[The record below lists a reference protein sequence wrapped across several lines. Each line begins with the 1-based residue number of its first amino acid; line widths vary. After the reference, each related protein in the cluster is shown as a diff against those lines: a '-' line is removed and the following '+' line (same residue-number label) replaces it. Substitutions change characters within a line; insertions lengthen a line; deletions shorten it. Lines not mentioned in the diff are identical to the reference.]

1 MMLRKINILL
11 LAFLGIAIISCDDDF
26 LETTPT
32 DAISASDAL
41 ANEDNMQLILNGLHR
56 GLYSQS
62 QTIFPGGDTQ
72 RANNHYWVPL
82 GDNLSGG
89 LIHSANANNLGWRT
103 EMQWNSHT
111 DQTSL
116 TCELLWYHR
125 YNIIL
130 GANLLINRGTDG
142 TLVES
147 PQLNEILGQ
156 AYTYRAYA
164 YLSLVQHYAKGYLI
178 GNPASDPG
186 VPLLFSSESPFT
198 SEPRSTVQ
206 EIYDQIEADLA
217 AAIDRFE
224 EGSGRPSGG
233 AETKSQLN
241 INVAYGLLART
252 ALSKGDW
259 QTAADAAVMAR
270 QGFPLMGEDDWKS
283 GFNTNNLSEVIWGS
297 NVIAAETTF
306 FRSYFY
312 LISNNFNGS
321 QNRNNPKIAD
331 RRIIDAAP
339 ATDYRKDMF
348 IIDAPNTNSSAS
360 NNQGGLDPTTGLPRD
375 PNYANDLQ
383 GYNARRA
390 EVNAAFGIN
399 DAFNQHP
406 YMQFKLRNAN
416 PGSIDPDDIIYMRT
430 SEMYLIEAEAKA
442 MMNDISGA
450 QEALRPLGEE
460 RDSAYDVTIY
470 NTQESMMEHIK
481 FQRRLELWGE
491 GFGYTDKIRWD
502 EGIDHA
508 ADGGSGASAV
518 LYQEAYQVERPSVN
532 EDWIF
537 KIPQAELD
545 ANPNLSPS
553 DQN

>member
-1 MMLRKINILL
+1 MMLRKINLMLL
-11 LAFLGIAIISCDDDF
+11 VFLGITITSCDDDF

-32 DAISASDAL
+32 DAISAADAL

-62 QTIFPGGDTQ
+62 QTIFPGGNTA

-130 GANLLINRGTDG
+130 GSNLLINRGTDG

-178 GNPASDPG
+178 GDPATDPG

-198 SEPRSTVQ
+198 SQPRSTVQ
-206 EIYDQIEADLA
+206 EIYDQIESDLA

-283 GFNTNNLSEVIWGS
+283 GFNSNNLSEVIWGS

-312 LISNNFNGS
+312 LASNTFNGS
-321 QNRNNPKIAD
+321 QIRNNPKIAD
-331 RRIIDAAP
+331 RRLVDAIP
-339 ATDYRKDMF
+339 ATDYRRDVF
-348 IIDAPNTNSSAS
+348 IVDAPNTNSSAA
-360 NNQGGLDPTTGLPRD
+360 NNQGGLDPETGLPRD
-375 PNYANDLQ
+375 PNYANDLE
-383 GYNARRA
+383 GFNERRA
-390 EVNAAFGIN
+390 EINATYGITN
-399 DAFNQHP
+399 SFNQHP
-406 YMQFKLRNAN
+406 YMHFKLKNAN
-416 PGSIDPDDIIYMRT
+416 PGSIDPDDVIYMRT

-442 MMNDISGA
+442 MLNDIPGA

-518 LYQEAYQVERPSVN
+518 LYQEAYQIERPSVN
-532 EDWIF
+532 DDWIF
-537 KIPQAELD
+537 KIPQAEFD